1 MIDQNTQES
10 MDMKTNTNPFALF
23 LTTAAALMLWIGN
36 AQAQDKYGETP
47 EQQELCK
54 ESLNNFISFYKQKDF
69 NEAYNQWNKVNERC
83 PAGASQSFYAYGL
96 RMLDEI
102 MSNEQDAGNTERVAA
117 LQDSILMVYDWYME
131 YYPSTSKHP
140 NNRCE
145 VLADKANDYY
155 DFFGKDSAEVA
166 NAWLKEAVDCLGAEA
181 DAKTL
186 SNYYITSF
194 YAMKNMEGDAAQAKL
209 AEMLTEYLTLA
220 DYCDAAIAA
229 ANADGDERNAG
240 IYEKV
245 KGNIDQVFVTIAN
258 CEEMVPVLQ
267 TKYDESPED
276 MVLLEKIL
284 RLLNKKE
291 CTDNALYL
299 PVATAVHAASPS
311 STSAYSI
318 GINYAKAEN
327 YSEAFNYLEQAVEL
341 CPDCGDRAT
350 YILKAGQVA
359 SFLGNA
365 YKAKS
370 YANQLLEIDS
380 ENADAYMLIGDAIAG
395 AAKSCDDGA
404 LGMRAAYWVA
414 ADYYARA
421 RSLGNEEVSER
432 AAKKIANCE
441 KQFPTVDDIF
451 TVGKSAGDS
460 FKVGSI
466 SGCPCAGET
475 TRIRVR

>member
-1 MIDQNTQES
+1 M
-10 MDMKTNTNPFALF
+10 ALVV
-23 LTTAAALMLWIGN
+23 MWIGN
-36 AQAQDKYGETP
+36 AQAQEKYGDTP

-54 ESLNNFISFYKQKDF
+54 ESLNNFVSFYKQKDY
-69 NEAYNQWNKVNERC
+69 NEAYIQWAKVNERC

-96 RMLDEI
+96 RMLDKI
-102 MSNEQDAGNTERVAA
+102 MEAESEAGQTDRVAV
-117 LQDSILMVYDWYME
+117 LQDSILMVYDWYIQE
-131 YYPSTSKHP
+131 FPATSKNP
-140 NNRCE
+140 NNGCS
-145 VLADKANDYY
+145 VLADKANDFYAFY
-155 DFFGKDSAEVA
+155 GKDSAEVA
-166 NAWLKEAVDCLGAEA
+166 NVWLKEAVDCLGASA

-194 YAMKNMEGDAAQAKL
+194 YTMKNLEGEAAEAKL
-209 AEMLTEYLTLA
+209 AEMLTEYLTLS
-220 DYCDAAIAA
+220 DYVDGAIAIA
-229 ANADGDERNAG
+229 EEKGDERDAK
-240 IYEKV
+240 IYGKV

-267 TKYDESPED
+267 RKFDEAPED
-276 MVLLEKIL
+276 MAMLEKIL
-284 RLLNKKE
+284 RLLNKKD
-291 CTDNALYL
+291 CTDNDLYL

-341 CPDCGDRAT
+341 CPDCSDREI
-350 YILKAGQVA
+350 YVLKAGQVA

-370 YANQLLEIDS
+370 YAQDLLAMNPES
-380 ENADAYMLIGDAIAG
+380 ADAYMLIGDAIAG
-395 AAKSCDDGA
+395 AAASCDDGA

-421 RSLGNEEVSER
+421 RSMGDDELKER
-432 AAKKIANCE
+432 ADRKIGNCS

-451 TVGKSAGDS
+451 TVGKAAGDA

>member
-1 MIDQNTQES
+1 
-10 MDMKTNTNPFALF
+10 MKTNANPFKLMLLA
-23 LTTAAALMLWIGN
+23 AAALVGVGSS
-36 AQAQDKYGETP
+36 QGQDKYGETP

-54 ESLNNFISFYKQKDF
+54 ESLNNFISFYKQKDY
-69 NEAYNQWNKVNERC
+69 NEAYVQWSRVNERC

-96 RMLDEI
+96 RMFENILE
-102 MSNEQDAGNTERVAA
+102 EVEAAGNSDRVAD
-117 LQDSILMVYDWYME
+117 LQDTILLVHDWYRE
-131 YYPSTSKHP
+131 QFPSTGKKP
-140 NNRCE
+140 NNGCE
-145 VLADKANDYY
+145 VLADKANAFYSFY
-155 DFFGKDSAEVA
+155 GKDSAEVA
-166 NAWLKEAVDCLGAEA
+166 NVWLKEAVDCLGSSA

-194 YAMKNMEGDAAQAKL
+194 YAMKNMEGEAAEAKL
-209 AEMLTEYLTLA
+209 TEMLTEYLTLS
-220 DYCDAAIAA
+220 DYVDTAIATA
-229 ANADGDERNAG
+229 LEAEDERNAS

-258 CEEMVPVLQ
+258 CEEMVPVLER
-267 TKYDESPED
+267 KYNETPED
-276 MVLLEKIL
+276 FDLLEKIL

-291 CTDNALYL
+291 CTDNTLYL
-299 PVATAVHAASPS
+299 PVATAVHASNPS
-311 STSAYSI
+311 ATSAYSI
-318 GINYAKAEN
+318 GINFAKVEN

-341 CPDCGDRAT
+341 CPDCGDREV

-365 YKAKS
+365 YKAKT
-370 YANQLLEIDS
+370 YARQLLDLNPES
-380 ENADAYMLIGDAIAG
+380 ADAYMLIGDAIAG

-421 RSLGNEEVSER
+421 RSLGDEELKER
-432 AAKKIANCE
+432 ADRKISSCE

-451 TVGKSAGDS
+451 TVGKAAGDS
-460 FKVGSI
+460 FQVGSI

>member
-1 MIDQNTQES
+1 
-10 MDMKTNTNPFALF
+10 MKTNTNPFALF
-23 LTTAAALMLWIGN
+23 LTAAAALLLGLGN

-54 ESLNNFISFYKQKDF
+54 ESLNNFTSFYKQKDY
-69 NEAYNQWNKVNERC
+69 NEAYVQWLKVNERC

-96 RMLDEI
+96 TTMEKLMEDAAT
-102 MSNEQDAGNTERVAA
+102 AGNTQRVTQ

-131 YYPSTSKHP
+131 YYPSTAKHP

-155 DFFGKDSAEVA
+155 EFYGKDSAGVA
-166 NAWLKEAVDCLGAEA
+166 NAWLKEAVDCLGAES

-194 YAMKNMEGDAAQAKL
+194 YAMKNLEGDAAQAKL
-209 AEMLTEYLTLA
+209 GEMLTEYLTLA
-220 DYCDAAIAA
+220 DYCDAAIA
-229 ANADGDERNAG
+229 NAQAEGDERNVG

-245 KGNIDQVFVTIAN
+245 KGNIDQVFVTIAD
-258 CEEMVPVLQ
+258 CAEMVPVLQ

-276 MVLLEKIL
+276 LVLLEKIL
-284 RLLNKKE
+284 RLLNKKD
-291 CTDNALYL
+291 CTDNELYL
-299 PVATAVHAASPS
+299 PVATAVHASSPS
-311 STSAYSI
+311 ATSAYSI
-318 GINYAKAEN
+318 GMNFAKVEN
-327 YSEAFNYLEQAVEL
+327 YSQAFSYLEQAVEL
-341 CPDCGDRAT
+341 CPDCGDRVT
-350 YILKAGQVA
+350 FILKAGQVA

-365 YKAKS
+365 YKAKE
-370 YANQLLEIDS
+370 YARQLLDIDPN
-380 ENADAYMLIGDAIAG
+380 NADAYMLIGDAIAG
-395 AAKSCDDGA
+395 AAKACDDGA

-414 ADYYARA
+414 ADYYGRASALGDEEVQARA
-421 RSLGNEEVSER
+421 S
-432 AAKKIANCE
+432 KKIASCE

-451 TVGKSAGDS
+451 TVGKAAGDS